1 MSLESLIVGL
11 LTFGSILLKSNTSA
25 GTFDSQSRY
34 QSGCILP
41 LVEFPAVEP
50 PVMLEITTSRALR
63 DEDLGGWMSLR
74 TAGTITAVSNL
85 IESTLLT
92 DEMLSL

>member
-41 LVEFPAVEP
+41 LVEF
-50 PVMLEITTSRALR
+50 SRGR
-63 DEDLGGWMSLR
+63 TPGDVGDNHVKSFERCRLGGLDVLEDDR
-74 TAGTITAVSNL
+74 NNDGRI
-85 IESTLLT
+85 
-92 DEMLSL
+92 